1 MDPTL
6 DERLERIRHSPRLQ
20 SQQQV
25 RTALSAPGKMLRPSQ
40 THLVLSAVEDTL
52 RDQKTDFTPT
62 AYFAALLAL
71 LGQYITSSKGVVN
84 KDVASAIVYLL
95 DLITPHVPTP
105 LLRSKFSQILQKLAI
120 VLTYP
125 HAEAPLLR
133 PSIGCLESL
142 LLVQDSQAWAQSPAQ
157 ISPRR
162 AVAGLLTIAVDH
174 RPKVRKRAHDAIAK
188 VLKNPPPSPSL
199 DHPAAD
205 MCAETALRSLK
216 DGVELYKQEKK
227 QHKDP
232 HPHTPN
238 LIHTLQLI
246 KVIADASGGWP
257 SRKTDNL
264 CEALLDISRSSNEY
278 LTMASF
284 EVFEVIFEGMSEE
297 VSSTK
302 LPHLLEILEGLQ
314 PSENDTQLMP
324 PWIAVLSRGYDVSAQ
339 VKPDDTFQKIH
350 LVFDKVSR
358 FMSSVSY
365 NIRASAADC
374 LISFLVNC
382 VPTSALTEPEHSTD
396 EILKHLSK
404 SASDLLNVKY
414 QSAWMDSFRV
424 FGVMFDTFRWRSA
437 PLLSEIV
444 RTVGQLR
451 SSESFNGKK
460 EADAVLSKAI
470 RAMGPEEFLK
480 ILPLNLA
487 IKTSEPGRVWL
498 LPLLR
503 DAVSN
508 TSLGHFKMDLVPLSQ
523 KMYQKIV
530 DHGDAEKTV
539 EIKIYET
546 IVSQI
551 WATLHGY
558 CDLPMDLSK
567 VSHHN
572 SSWPD
577 LTAI

>member
-1 MDPTL
+1 
-6 DERLERIRHSPRLQ
+6 
-20 SQQQV
+20 
-25 RTALSAPGKMLRPSQ
+25 
-40 THLVLSAVEDTL
+40 VLSAVEDTL
-52 RDQKTDFTPT
+52 RDQKTASTPT

-84 KDVASAIVYLL
+84 KDVAAAIVYLL
-95 DLITPHVPTP
+95 DLITPHVPAP

-142 LLVQDSQAWAQSPAQ
+142 LLVQDSAAWAQSPAQ

-216 DGVELYKQEKK
+216 DGVELYKQEKR

-232 HPHTPN
+232 HPHAPN

-246 KVIADASGGWP
+246 KVISDASGGWP
-257 SRKTDNL
+257 SRKTDSL

-284 EVFEVIFEGMSEE
+284 EVFEVIFEGMSDE

-302 LPHLLEILEGLQ
+302 LPHLIEILEGLQ
-314 PSENDTQLMP
+314 PSENDAQLMP

-339 VKPDDTFQKIH
+339 VKPEDTLQKIH

-382 VPTSALTEPEHSTD
+382 VPISVLTQPEPSTD
-396 EILKHLSK
+396 RVLEHLAK

-424 FGVMFDTFRWRSA
+424 FGAMFDTFRWRTA
-437 PLLSEIV
+437 PLLSDIV

-451 SSESFNGKK
+451 SSESFTGKK

-480 ILPLNLA
+480 ILPLSLA

-508 TSLGHFKMDLVPLSQ
+508 TNLGHFKSDLVPLSQ
-523 KMYQKIV
+523 TMYQKIV
-530 DHGDAEKTV
+530 DHGVAEKTV
-539 EIKIYET
+539 AIKIYET

-551 WATLHGY
+551 WATLPGY
-558 CDLPMDLSK
+558 CDLPLDLST
-567 VSHHN
+567 VSHCISFWPVLHLFR
-572 SSWPD
+572 SSTKT
-577 LTAI
+577 LRS